1 MAYTASSIPNDH
13 SEFGGGPGM
22 IDPQRRADR
31 VLEGHEELWE
41 IHMTNPAAASALAG
55 DLDGT
60 TAGVSEDLSEV
71 PVPRTLTGLL

>member
-1 MAYTASSIPNDH
+1 MAYSGSSIPADH

-31 VLEGHEELWE
+31 VLEPHEELWE
-41 IHMTNPAAASALAG
+41 IHMTNPASASAAAG
-55 DLDGT
+55 EVDAQAAGT
-60 TAGVSEDLSEV
+60 VEELSEV